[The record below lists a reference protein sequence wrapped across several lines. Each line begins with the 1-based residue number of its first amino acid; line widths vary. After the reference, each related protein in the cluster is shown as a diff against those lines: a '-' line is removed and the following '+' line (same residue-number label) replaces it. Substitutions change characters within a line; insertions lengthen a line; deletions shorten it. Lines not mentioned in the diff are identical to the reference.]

1 MSAPRK
7 IWSNVQEIYTD
18 DEISLILVQIR
29 ENNKFARET
38 LERSGFARG
47 PHARVIALAKI
58 TKEGEA

>member
-7 IWSNVQEIYTD
+7 IWSNGQEIYTD
-18 DEISLILVQIR
+18 EEISLILVQIR